1 MKTIEYYFSPQSP
14 WAYLGHDRL
23 LAIASRHGATVQPRP
38 FALASTIFPVSGGLP
53 LKQRAP
59 QRQAYRLVELKRWS
73 EHLGLPLNI
82 HPKHFPVVDD
92 EAPSLMVA
100 AAITQVGTDAALQLL
115 GAIFRAVWAQDR
127 NISDPDTLIQV
138 AVESGLN
145 GDALYAAR
153 DDARPLYDENT
164 QSAIDRQ
171 VFGAPWYVYND
182 EPFWGQDR
190 LEFLE
195 RALGE

>member
-82 HPKHFPVVDD
+82 HPKHFP
-92 EAPSLMVA
+92 
-100 AAITQVGTDAALQLL
+100 
-115 GAIFRAVWAQDR
+115 
-127 NISDPDTLIQV
+127 
-138 AVESGLN
+138 
-145 GDALYAAR
+145 
-153 DDARPLYDENT
+153 PL
-164 QSAIDRQ
+164 
-171 VFGAPWYVYND
+171 
-182 EPFWGQDR
+182 
-190 LEFLE
+190 
-195 RALGE
+195 

>member
-1 MKTIEYYFSPQSP
+1 
-14 WAYLGHDRL
+14 
-23 LAIASRHGATVQPRP
+23 
-38 FALASTIFPVSGGLP
+38 
-53 LKQRAP
+53 
-59 QRQAYRLVELKRWS
+59 
-73 EHLGLPLNI
+73 
-82 HPKHFPVVDD
+82 
-92 EAPSLMVA
+92 MVA

-164 QSAIDRQ
+164 QSAIERQ